1 MATPSPTLP
10 TSSTEHFIDRVCDT
24 IAALG
29 FLCLV
34 FIAFLTMIDVC
45 LRYLNLARLDG
56 LKDLTEVAFAVV
68 VGSCFPA
75 GLKKGNAVTVQ
86 LLGKVLGDRWHA
98 WLDVIG
104 ATMMLLL
111 FMVFAWQFT
120 ELTMLFSEAGRTT
133 STLEWPT
140 APVWWTVSALM
151 TAAALVQLW
160 VFVAC
165 VKAALKGVPR
175 PSHSES
181 ILE

>member
-1 MATPSPTLP
+1 MSTIPTPSPT
-10 TSSTEHFIDRVCDT
+10 ERVIDTVCDT
-24 IAALG
+24 VAALG
-29 FLCLV
+29 FFCLV
-34 FIAFLTMIDVC
+34 IIAFLTMIDVS
-45 LRYLNLARLDG
+45 LRYLNLPRLDG
-56 LKDLTEVAFAVV
+56 LKDLTEVFFAVV

-86 LLGKVLGDRWHA
+86 LLGKALGDRWHA

-104 ATMMLLL
+104 AGVMLVL
-111 FMVFAWQFT
+111 FAIFAWQFT
-120 ELTMLFSEAGRTT
+120 ELTARFAAAGRTT
-133 STLEWPT
+133 STLEFPT

-165 VKAALKGVPR
+165 VKAALQGVPR
-175 PSHSES
+175 PSHSQS